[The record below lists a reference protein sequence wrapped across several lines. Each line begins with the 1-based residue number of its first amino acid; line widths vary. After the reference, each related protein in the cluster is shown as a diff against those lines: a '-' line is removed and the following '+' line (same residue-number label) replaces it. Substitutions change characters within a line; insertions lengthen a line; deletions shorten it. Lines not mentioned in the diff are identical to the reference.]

1 MEKQANRL
9 RPWAGRYAQQMSRLT
24 LSTYGTICHLCGRD
38 GAKTADHIVPRA
50 AGGSDALSNLRP
62 AHLLCNALRRDMPIE
77 QWYEEHPLPRTGTRA
92 TPSRQWV

>member
-9 RPWAGRYAQQMSRLT
+9 RPWAGRYAQQMSKLT
-24 LSTYGTICHLCGRD
+24 LSTYGTICHLCGRN

-62 AHLLCNALRRDMPIE
+62 AHLLCNALRRDMPLE
-77 QWYEEHPLPRTGTRA
+77 QWYEEHPLPRMGNRA
-92 TPSRQWV
+92 EPSRKWV